1 MWALPELGG
10 SPGISWRYKQL
21 VQGFSEMTLG
31 PTPWRTRQQGEAEAL
46 GLLVP
51 KMGRFY
57 QRIDLT
63 Q

>member
-1 MWALPELGG
+1 
-10 SPGISWRYKQL
+10 
-21 VQGFSEMTLG
+21 MTLG

-57 QRIDLT
+57 QRIDRPDTIARLSEACLLPRPLPAT
-63 Q
+63 HTP

>member
-1 MWALPELGG
+1 
-10 SPGISWRYKQL
+10 
-21 VQGFSEMTLG
+21 MTLG

-51 KMGRFY
+51 KMGRFS